1 MAQPAKA
8 AQGRAP
14 DKGSFPLDHRAECKA
29 AMEGYMRCMHENG
42 MESFRCREQ
51 SAAYLT
57 CRMER
62 NLMATEDL
70 ANLGF
75 AQVDA
80 SPAPSAGAAAEPPQ
94 TEAARGF
101 VAGLGR
107 VNATRQQAQAG
118 R

>member
-8 AQGRAP
+8 APGRAP
-14 DKGSFPLDHRAECKA
+14 DKGSFPLDHLAECKA
-29 AMEGYMRCMHENG
+29 AMDEYMRCMRENG
-42 MESFRCREQ
+42 METYRCREQ

-62 NLMATEDL
+62 NLMASEDL

-75 AQVDA
+75 RKAQQA
-80 SPAPSAGAAAEPPQ
+80 PAPSGGTAVAPAQ
-94 TEAARGF
+94 TDAARGF

-107 VNATRQQAQAG
+107 VHATREQAQHG

>member
-8 AQGRAP
+8 ARGRPP
-14 DKGSFPLDHRAECKA
+14 DKGSFPLDHLAECKG
-29 AMEGYMRCMHENG
+29 AMEEYQRCMRENG
-42 MESFRCREQ
+42 METYRCREL

-57 CRMER
+57 CRMEH
-62 NLMATEDL
+62 NLMANEDL
-70 ANLGF
+70 TKLGF
-75 AQVDA
+75 AKLGETAARNESSAVE
-80 SPAPSAGAAAEPPQ
+80 PAQ

-107 VNATRQQAQAG
+107 VNASRQQAQAG